1 MVLEPIPEEPEDEF
15 VDLFNLSEREG
26 APPKRAVWRS
36 LSAPSRFHFENN
48 AADAERQAHLIIPE
62 SQKKHEETYR
72 GNKVR
77 RLRQAST

>member
-15 VDLFNLSEREG
+15 VDLFNLSEEEG

-36 LSAPSRFHFENN
+36 LSAPSRFHWEND
-48 AADAERQAHLIIPE
+48 AAAEGRAHLIIPE
-62 SQKKHEETYR
+62 NQKKQEETHR
-72 GNKVR
+72 GKKVR